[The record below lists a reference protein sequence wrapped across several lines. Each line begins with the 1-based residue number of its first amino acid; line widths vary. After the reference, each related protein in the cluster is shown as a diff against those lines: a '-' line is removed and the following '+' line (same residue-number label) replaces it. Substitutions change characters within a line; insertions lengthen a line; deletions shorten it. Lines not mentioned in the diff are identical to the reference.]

1 MRSRLLK
8 LALMPMLLLVPG
20 CVSSPPIIASKA
32 ACSTLVPET
41 WRAGVGVGKIGAVEP
56 TATDLERLKI
66 WQQFA
71 IDTVGRVITADSR
84 TADTI
89 GIIERCE
96 ARDAAAVRKARPRFL
111 GIF

>member
-1 MRSRLLK
+1 
-8 LALMPMLLLVPG
+8 MPTLLLVPA

-41 WRAGVGVGKIGAVEP
+41 WRAGVGVSKLQPVAED
-56 TATDLERLKI
+56 ATDLERLKI

-96 ARDAAAVRKARPRFL
+96 ARDAEAVRKARPKFL